1 MYFNVHLQAI
11 QNVWAARHTDH
22 TKPRWYYSQKNLA
35 CLRCW
40 YKFAPAKWEN
50 WNTIKNTKIKTN
62 TSMFISES
70 KFLTFNLYNLF
81 SSGFLIPCIL
91 FLPISAFFLATLS
104 LPAFVSSVC
113 AASVSLPPSPRFR
126 SRVPTFWSNLRGN
139 ARYASY
145 RFLPSCVAGGVFC
158 VW

>member
-1 MYFNVHLQAI
+1 
-11 QNVWAARHTDH
+11 
-22 TKPRWYYSQKNLA
+22 
-35 CLRCW
+35 
-40 YKFAPAKWEN
+40 
-50 WNTIKNTKIKTN
+50 
-62 TSMFISES
+62 MFISES

-81 SSGFLIPCIL
+81 SLGFLIPCIL

-145 RFLPSCVAGGVFC
+145 RFLPSCVAGGVFLRVRVLATNPLFSAVC
-158 VW
+158 QRKGKALDRRQI